1 MLSHELLQ
9 VPVHDDV
16 DFVGTDARCA
26 EPAHENVRRLREA
39 DVALGEPLDDFFG
52 LAVAL
57 EVARRKKGSKRGGP
71 SFFTRL
77 LSKHGEHG
85 RFHYGVLLRE
95 RVETS
100 AAHSFGRFHDAFL
113 FIVFVFFVLDCVL
126 RVKISHLVE

>member
-1 MLSHELLQ
+1 MTSKKFQNILFFSHRSRIDENRIGFARIEVLSHELLQ

-57 EVARRKKGSKRGGP
+57 EVARRK
-71 SFFTRL
+71 
-77 LSKHGEHG
+77 
-85 RFHYGVLLRE
+85 RE
-95 RVETS
+95 
-100 AAHSFGRFHDAFL
+100 
-113 FIVFVFFVLDCVL
+113 
-126 RVKISHLVE
+126 